1 MEPLTTAALVLGGAK
16 LLGGAIEGFGQNQAL
31 APSEVNQDRIT
42 ELERLQ
48 QADALSLTGQ
58 ERQAFVQAF
67 MNPQRALQAEQMSQ
81 QQALQATLQDSG
93 EAMRRLRN
101 QEEQQQRALG
111 QANTQIE
118 MLNQEQA
125 RMQERELFA
134 LQQAEEQRARA
145 REAALFSMI
154 GGGVSDVGSLAGQ
167 TIAANELTGNAGQ
180 YDAQTMMQL
189 GAMYGYQFPIY
200 PTTGQPFTQQQMMV
214 PPGGYGYFPGQVPNQ
229 PILPG
234 VPGSVP
240 GQ

>member
-16 LLGGAIEGFGQNQAL
+16 LLGGAIEGFGQYQAL
-31 APSEVNQDRIT
+31 APSEVNQDRIA

-48 QADALSLTGQ
+48 QADALGLTGQ

-81 QQALQATLQDSG
+81 QDSG